1 MRARMTAA
9 KAALQPAPPVC
20 LWETAPRSPAAGG
33 EARARREA
41 RPLRVGIPHAMGFYE
56 HGAVWARMFTLL
68 GCDVVFSPLTSRQIL
83 DWGVRATVTEFCL
96 PVKVLA
102 GHVRALA
109 GKADVIF
116 LPRCLSSAE
125 GEMSCPKACALPDV
139 VRLSFEDSVEVLEAA
154 VDPDRF
160 ADEHEAVRLDAVA
173 GRLGV
178 PEETVREALAQ
189 AGRSQAAAAPELSGR
204 TIVLLGHPYVLEDPC
219 ISMELAKKL
228 RARGFGTVMP
238 RDLPYKERRADV
250 HPYDGKAFYTIGL
263 DILGAVHVLARR
275 PEVCGMIY
283 LTPFG
288 CGIDALVAAHVEQHL
303 REGARRI
310 PFMKLTVDEQTGEAG
325 FDTRVE
331 AFLDMMEE

>member
-1 MRARMTAA
+1 MTAA
-9 KAALQPAPPVC
+9 GAAVRRTEQPAPPAC
-20 LWETAPRSPAAGG
+20 LWEMASAFPTVLENVRL
-33 EARARREA
+33 RRVE

-56 HGAVWARMFTLL
+56 HGPVWARMFAML

-83 DWGVRATVTEFCL
+83 DWGVRAAATEFCL

-102 GHVRALA
+102 GHVCALD
-109 GKADVIF
+109 GKVDVIF
-116 LPRCLSSAE
+116 LPRYLSSAA

-139 VRLSFEDSVEVLEAA
+139 VRLSMEHPVEVLEVA

-160 ADEHEAVRLDAVA
+160 RDAHEAVELGPVA
-173 GRLGV
+173 ARLGL
-178 PEETVREALAQ
+178 PEETVRAALAQ
-189 AGRSQAAAAPELSGR
+189 AGCRQAAAAPELPGR

-219 ISMELAKKL
+219 VSMELAQKL
-228 RARGFGTVMP
+228 RGRGFGVAVP
-238 RDLPYKERRADV
+238 RDLPYAERRADV

-263 DILGAVHVLARR
+263 DILGAAHAFARR
-275 PEVCGMIY
+275 PEVRGMIY
-283 LTPFG
+283 LSPFG
-288 CGIDALVAAHVEQHL
+288 CGVDALAAAHVEQHL
-303 REGARRI
+303 REGGRRI